1 MSMIDPGSELQE
13 LEAEQAVLGSMLI
26 DRECIRDV
34 LPRLRD
40 TDFAVKINA
49 QIYRMIQ
56 RLENA
61 GKTVDAMLVADTLH
75 ADASQR
81 AYLAQL
87 MEITPTS
94 ANALEYTDIVLRAS
108 RRRAIRAA
116 AQTAI
121 ERVDANVPES
131 EILPEL
137 EQAISG
143 AAERMGSEILTP
155 MQQVE
160 RYYAH
165 RALIDGGEKPYVRTG
180 YQLIDRLLGGGMLNS
195 GLYFLA
201 ARPAMGKT
209 TLALNMA
216 EYAAQYGD
224 VLFVSLEMSDDQL
237 TAKRIST
244 MERLNYQTVLN
255 GGLTEEQY
263 TRIAAAAS
271 RIAKSNFYT
280 NSCIGANVQKIC
292 DMARSRRGVQLVI
305 VDHFSLIQ
313 VPGRRSRYDE
323 YTAVSASLKRLAR
336 SIGGVV
342 LCLAQLNRANEQRS
356 DKRPLMSDL
365 RDTGAAEQDADGIFF
380 IHRPGYYD
388 GSDKDGQPSYT
399 EFTVAKNRHG
409 KTGVIPMNF
418 YLETSTFKEKFSK

>member
-1 MSMIDPGSELQE
+1 MSDPTGELQE

-26 DRECIRDV
+26 DRDCIRDV

-40 TDFAVKINA
+40 TDFAMKINA

-56 RLENA
+56 QLENA

-81 AYLAQL
+81 EYLAQL
-87 MEITPTS
+87 MDLTPTS

-121 ERVDANVPES
+121 ERLDAHAPES

-137 EQAISG
+137 EQAING
-143 AAERMGSEILTP
+143 AAERMGSDLLTP

-165 RALIDGGEKPYVRTG
+165 RALIDGGEKLYVRTG
-180 YQLIDRLLGGGMLNS
+180 YKLIDRLLGGGMLNS

-209 TLALNMA
+209 TLALNIA
-216 EYAAQYGD
+216 EYAAQYGE

-237 TAKRIST
+237 TAKRISKLA
-244 MERLNYQTVLN
+244 RISYQTALN
-255 GGLTEEQY
+255 ESLTEKQY
-263 TRIAAAAS
+263 ADVCTAANS
-271 RIAKSNFYT
+271 IAKSRFYT
-280 NSCIGANVQKIC
+280 NSCVGANMQKIC
-292 DMARSRRGVQLVI
+292 DLARSCRGVRLVI

-323 YTAVSASLKRLAR
+323 YTAVSAALKRLAR

-356 DKRPLMSDL
+356 DKRPIMSDL

-380 IHRPGYYD
+380 LHRPGYYD
-388 GSDKDGQPSYT
+388 GTDKEDQPSVT
-399 EFTVAKNRHG
+399 EFIVAKNRHG
-409 KTGVIPMNF
+409 RTGAIQLNF
-418 YLETSTFKEKFSK
+418 YPKVSIFKERWWK